1 VKERVYKE
9 IVEEAR
15 ESNVARIRIHDRVG
29 NSEEN
34 SIY

>member
-1 VKERVYKE
+1 MV
-9 IVEEAR
+9 VEEAR

-34 SIY
+34 SIF